1 MLSAFVRSLAVSAA
15 RDDCVRARSVSS
27 SPSAK
32 NSSQDSPD
40 SSRWPLCLHR
50 LGIFDQPDCGGKLR
64 VLYRRGHARCCLSM
78 CDVRGHFENLFREII
93 DAIEEAASACDENS
107 SAQVID
113 EWFVIEPAFEQLK
126 SLAQAQM
133 NNC

>member
-1 MLSAFVRSLAVSAA
+1 M
-15 RDDCVRARSVSS
+15 RDVCR
-27 SPSAK
+27 
-32 NSSQDSPD
+32 
-40 SSRWPLCLHR
+40 
-50 LGIFDQPDCGGKLR
+50 
-64 VLYRRGHARCCLSM
+64 
-78 CDVRGHFENLFREII
+78 HFENLFREIV

-133 NNC
+133 NNCVQGFTLDFLARKTGIVL